1 MTEAAR
7 YASLSM
13 GHDMLRQ
20 LKKSYEVDLPDLA
33 SVSRKKVS
41 LDFCS
46 RFNRFKAAIPVPLK
60 CSQGKVRG
68 KL

>member
-20 LKKSYEVDLPDLA
+20 VKKSYEVDLPDLA

-41 LDFCS
+41 LDFAVDS
-46 RFNRFKAAIPVPLK
+46 IDSKQQFLFL
-60 CSQGKVRG
+60 
-68 KL
+68 